1 MIRPAHKTTGPHSVE
16 DFFAL
21 VKDGEKAD
29 LINGV
34 IYMASPDSPRA
45 NDIGFFVG
53 SLLRYFVAERSL
65 GGRCYISRVAFE
77 LDDSHAPEPDVAYVR
92 GERMHLVASGRVK
105 GAPDIAVEI
114 VSHDSV
120 NRDYELKRDMYEAA
134 GVPEYWIIDPIDNS
148 AEFLVLRD
156 GRYKTATLEDGAR
169 FRSTVLPGF
178 WLDTRWLF
186 ATPLPKEPDCLQQ
199 ILAG

>member
-1 MIRPAHKTTGPHSVE
+1 MIRPAHKSRGPHTVD
-16 DFFAL
+16 DFFAI
-21 VKDGEKAD
+21 VRDGQKAD

-34 IYMASPDSPRA
+34 IHMASPDAPRA

-53 SLLRYFVAERSL
+53 TLLRCFVAERNL
-65 GGRCYISRVAFE
+65 GGRCYISRVAFV
-77 LDDSHAPEPDVAYVR
+77 LDDAHAPEPDIAYVR

-120 NRDYELKRDMYEAA
+120 DRDYELKREMYEAA
-134 GVPEYWIIDPIDNS
+134 GVPEYWIIDPLDS
-148 AEFLVLRD
+148 TAEFLVLHEGKYRP
-156 GRYKTATLEDGAR
+156 ATLEDGTR

-186 ATPLPKEPDCLQQ
+186 ATPLPKEPECLTQ

>member
-1 MIRPAHKTTGPHSVE
+1 MIRPAHKTRGPHTVD
-16 DFFAL
+16 DFFAI

-45 NDIGFFVG
+45 NKIACFIWGLIRGYADA
-53 SLLRYFVAERSL
+53 RDL
-65 GGRCYISRVAFE
+65 GGECYVSRVAFVI
-77 LDDSHAPEPDVAYVR
+77 DDAHSPEPDVAYLR
-92 GERMHLVASGRVK
+92 AERAHLEASDRVN

-120 NRDYELKRDMYEAA
+120 HRDYELNREMYEAA
-134 GVPEYWIIDPIDNS
+134 GVPEYWLIDPLDS
-148 AEFLVLRD
+148 TAEFLILRD
-156 GRYKTATLEDGAR
+156 GRYQPAGLEDGRR
-169 FRSTVLPGF
+169 FRSTVIPGF
-178 WLDTRWLF
+178 WLEIHWLL
-186 ATPLPKEPDCLQQ
+186 AMPLPKVSDCLTQ

>member
-1 MIRPAHKTTGPHSVE
+1 MVRPAHKTRGPHTVD
-16 DFFAL
+16 DFFAI

-45 NDIGFFVG
+45 NKIACFVCG
-53 SLLRYFVAERSL
+53 LIRWFLDTRDL
-65 GGRCYISRVAFE
+65 GGECYMSRVAFV
-77 LDDSHAPEPDVAYVR
+77 LDEANSPEPDVAYLR
-92 GERMHLVASGRVK
+92 AERLHLEASGRIK
-105 GAPDIAVEI
+105 GPPDIAVEI

-120 NRDYELKRDMYEAA
+120 TRDYELKREMYEAA
-134 GVPEYWIIDPIDNS
+134 GVPEYWIIDPLDS
-148 AEFLVLRD
+148 TAEFLVLQD
-156 GRYKTATLEDGAR
+156 GKYQPATIEGGAR

-186 ATPLPKEPDCLQQ
+186 ATPLPKEPDCLRQ
-199 ILAG
+199 ILTG